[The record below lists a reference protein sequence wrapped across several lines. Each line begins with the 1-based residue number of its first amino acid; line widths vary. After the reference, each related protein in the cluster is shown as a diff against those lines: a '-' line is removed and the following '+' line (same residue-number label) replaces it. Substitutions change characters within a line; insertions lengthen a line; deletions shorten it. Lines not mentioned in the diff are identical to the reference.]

1 MKNVRR
7 DSPIHLG
14 PATFRDVTSDR
25 LKFNHAPIAVES
37 RTARSGIGKQL
48 MAAAIDESERRH
60 ARKVVLEVRKSNNP
74 AINFYLGF
82 DFRIAGERRNYYS
95 NPVEDAYV
103 MELDISD

>member
-1 MKNVRR
+1 MTGTWEDDGLCALSEVGGR
-7 DSPIHLG
+7 SSAG
-14 PATFRDVTSDR
+14 SR
-25 LKFNHAPIAVES
+25 L
-37 RTARSGIGKQL
+37 
-48 MAAAIDESERRH
+48 AIDESERRH